1 METKDSLSPIGK
13 YIMLSALGNSMLP
26 TICSG
31 DTLIID
37 VSEVCY
43 DINDIVVYYSNESN
57 GLKLI
62 AHRVTHIFGNKIL
75 ITKGDNNTIANNPI
89 RINRIIGK
97 VIEVRRKTE

>member
-1 METKDSLSPIGK
+1 MEIKDSLAPIEK
-13 YIMLSALGNSMLP
+13 YFVLNALGNSMLP

-31 DTLIID
+31 DMLIID
-37 VSEVCY
+37 ASEVCY

-62 AHRVTHIFGNKIL
+62 AHRITHIIGNKIL
-75 ITKGDNNTIANNPI
+75 ITKGDNNTIADTPI

>member
-1 METKDSLSPIGK
+1 MSLK
-13 YIMLSALGNSMLP
+13 YA
-26 TICSG
+26 
-31 DTLIID
+31 
-37 VSEVCY
+37 
-43 DINDIVVYYSNESN
+43 INDIVVYYSNESN

-75 ITKGDNNTIANNPI
+75 ITKGDNNTIADNPI